1 MTKQQKYP
9 SNLTDEQIEFSKQ
22 FLPVASGF
30 GRPRLEIG
38 QVLNAIFYVV
48 VGGIAWR
55 MLPKDFP
62 KWKSV
67 YHYFWKWRRSGD
79 WERVYNAVGELERI
93 RQGREKE
100 ASAGSLDSQSVK
112 KVGGKQEPRGSD
124 GGQKITG
131 RKRHLLVDTRG
142 LPIAL
147 KVTAASEGDQA
158 GGRSL
163 FASSREKLKNL
174 KKIWVDGTYR
184 GVEWH
189 AEVKE
194 D

>member
-1 MTKQQKYP
+1 
-9 SNLTDEQIEFSKQ
+9 
-22 FLPVASGF
+22 
-30 GRPRLEIG
+30 
-38 QVLNAIFYVV
+38 
-48 VGGIAWR
+48 

-100 ASAGSLDSQSVK
+100 ASAGRLDSQSVK
-112 KVGGKQEPRGSD
+112 NGGGKQEPRGSD
-124 GGQKITG
+124 AGKKIAG

-174 KKIWVDGTYR
+174 KKIWVDSPYR
-184 GVEWH
+184 GVDWH

-194 D
+194 DYGIELEVSKHPEGVKGFVAQAKGWLVERTFGWYIQSRRLARE